1 MKAKTP
7 TALALL
13 ASAGLL
19 TGILAAG
26 DDGKTAYLGVATAPV
41 DEVVAAQLDLPESVG
56 AAVKIVVPE
65 SPAESAG
72 IAKNDIVFEFEG
84 EAVTSPQHLSELV
97 RKKAPGDEVSVAVI
111 QRGDKNDLTVTL
123 GERPDHLPEA
133 ENAAGE
139 DAPPGIQLELGDVGE
154 LKFDIQPLLRGGN
167 ADELKKQMEKMR
179 AQMQQQLKGMMDL
192 EDLGDLPGAADV
204 MGMMSKSMMFSDGNG
219 SIKIETKDGKTHVT
233 AKDADGN
240 VTFEGPANSEE
251 DRAKI
256 PEDVREKLDQ
266 FESSNIQLD
275 FKGFNFAEPKMRVPE
290 LKPGKKVEPEKDE
303 IPPAEKK
310 DGKKIEI

>member
-1 MKAKTP
+1 MKANPP
-7 TALALL
+7 TAIALL

-19 TGILAAG
+19 SGIFAAG
-26 DDGKTAYLGVATAPV
+26 EGEKQAYLGVATAPV
-41 DEVVAAQLDLPESVG
+41 DEVVAAQLDLPEGVG

-65 SPAESAG
+65 SPAERAG
-72 IAKNDIVFEFEG
+72 IAKNDIVFEFDG
-84 EAVTSPQHLSELV
+84 TAVTSPQHLSDLV
-97 RKKAPGDEVSVAVI
+97 REKSPGDEVSVAVI

-123 GERPDHLPEA
+123 GERPEHLPEVA
-133 ENAAGE
+133 QGDGE
-139 DAPPGIQLELGDVGE
+139 DAPPGIQLNLGDVGE

-167 ADELKKQMEKMR
+167 PDELKKQMEKMR

-204 MGMMSKSMMFSDGNG
+204 MGMASKSMMMSDGNG
-219 SIKIETKDGKTHVT
+219 SIKIETKEGKTHVT

-240 VTFEGPANSEE
+240 VTFEGPANSDE

-256 PEDVREKLDQ
+256 PADVREKLEK

-275 FKGFNFAEPKMRVPE
+275 FKGFNFSEPKMRVPE
-290 LKPGKKVEPEKDE
+290 LKPGKEVEPEKDE
-303 IPPAEKK
+303 IPPAEK